1 MFIAIA
7 CGFVAVA
14 VGVVGVITMTR
25 QLVED
30 DDEILFGRSS
40 DCFSKEQFESTS
52 TASSKKQGIKRIP
65 DEHLCQS
72 ELKN

>member
-30 DDEILFGRSS
+30 DDEILFGRGS
-40 DCFSKEQFESTS
+40 DCFSREQFENTS
-52 TASSKKQGIKRIP
+52 TVNSNKQGIKRVP
-65 DEHLCQS
+65 DEQLCQS